1 MVPRIQHGHEHVPF
15 TSPKQPSGARDE
27 GKQELFGGGR
37 RMRPRSNNTN
47 IDPPFGVSRPSP
59 TRDAV
64 LQSPTQHAVR
74 HGRRVRNLDS
84 NLDSV
89 PESGTSL
96 QLGLPLARPPPSNS
110 QWRQLDDAPLSLSG
124 ATDHSPEARSR
135 VLCPDTSWRKTRDEP
150 LTLNGEAAAA
160 PVHILHPDTRWRGP
174 DHGSLPEIVFATAG
188 RFDGPLPFTTSAPS
202 AAAIAP
208 SPPPPANRPVR
219 DSDWRKGYE
228 DYSLAP
234 KQPPKPSRER
244 IVSGQEWRR
253 TDSQP
258 FAFDGRPLER
268 ETLDPLRS
276 KQLAIRIGVSERLEG
291 GIFSDSQPWSF
302 QHAGAP
308 NSPQHAP
315 STSRPT
321 LTPHPGLA
329 RDHLVARMAGGF
341 LQMVPQLPKNGTR
354 ERQLKSEIE
363 LSVQRLSYVSG
374 SSEELVNKLRRGD
387 RVFM

>member
-1 MVPRIQHGHEHVPF
+1 M
-15 TSPKQPSGARDE
+15 
-27 GKQELFGGGR
+27 
-37 RMRPRSNNTN
+37 
-47 IDPPFGVSRPSP
+47 
-59 TRDAV
+59 
-64 LQSPTQHAVR
+64 
-74 HGRRVRNLDS
+74 
-84 NLDSV
+84 
-89 PESGTSL
+89 
-96 QLGLPLARPPPSNS
+96 
-110 QWRQLDDAPLSLSG
+110 
-124 ATDHSPEARSR
+124 DHSPEARSR